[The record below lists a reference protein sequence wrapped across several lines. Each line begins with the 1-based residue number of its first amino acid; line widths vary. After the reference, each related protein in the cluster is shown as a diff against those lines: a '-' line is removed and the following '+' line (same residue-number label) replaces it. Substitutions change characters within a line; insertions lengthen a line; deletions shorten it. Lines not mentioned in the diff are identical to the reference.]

1 MEDYEQTAIVSM
13 EKLKEKHLNDLEE
26 LADHISQSLRSKY
39 KKWPREIIDM
49 QK

>member
-13 EKLKEKHLNDLEE
+13 EKLKEKHLQDLEN
-26 LADHISQSLRSKY
+26 LSIHIKNSLQNKY
-39 KKWPREIIDM
+39 KKRSKESIDL